1 MNGRTGCAALLAA
14 AVSISACSSDVDDHQ
29 AMGKEEAALTGQQTR
44 ADRSVEAAAAAISAA
59 FSGTVTDRRG
69 TALAG
74 VTVTINGVSRDT
86 DLAGKYFISVTAN
99 ASGYTLSLSKKGY
112 APTSE
117 FHAAGAIGLRHVLEP
132 AFSTPIDPTK
142 DTTVLA
148 PSGVTVALK
157 ANSLRTAT
165 GAAPAGMVQV
175 TVATYGP
182 LQMPGDFTGVNAAGQ
197 QVALESVGAVFIGA
211 EDSAGQ
217 ALDLRAGM
225 TSDAFIPVPAQ
236 VKSMPS
242 CVLDGSCRLAMWQFD
257 PNTGLWVERSAGM
270 QVGSAGTRF
279 TMRGTASTSARAIPM
294 AIPISAGGLGMWN
307 ADIEKREPACTI
319 IELVN
324 VPNECFGAGGVR
336 FDLQLP
342 NSAGTLVPRSNSM
355 SPDSPY
361 IVLYNIRANVV
372 QEVKMTLPADA
383 PATCRDRLQISSS
396 PGPVYGFPVVT
407 STSGVTRFNAG
418 APWGGTGFPRDAGGA
433 LIDFADV
440 ALGTHPCHSH
450 VWFQM

>member
-1 MNGRTGCAALLAA
+1 
-14 AVSISACSSDVDDHQ
+14 
-29 AMGKEEAALTGQQTR
+29 MGKEEAALTGQQTR
-44 ADRSVEAAAAAISAA
+44 ADRPDEAAATAISAV
-59 FSGTVTDRRG
+59 FSGTVTNGRG
-69 TALAG
+69 VALAG
-74 VTVTINGVSRDT
+74 VAVTINGISRDT
-86 DLAGKYFISVTAN
+86 DRAGRYFVSVNAN
-99 ASGYTLSLSKKGY
+99 ANGYTISLSKKGF

-117 FHAAGAIGLRHVLEP
+117 FHAASAIGLRHVLEAAP
-132 AFSTPIDPTK
+132 AFIVDPTK
-142 DTTVLA
+142 DTTVVA
-148 PSGVTVALK
+148 DSGVTVALK

-165 GAAPAGMVQV
+165 GAAPAGMVHV
-175 TVATYGP
+175 TVATYAP

-225 TSDAFIPVPAQ
+225 TSDAFIPVPAE

-242 CVLDGSCRLAMWQFD
+242 CVFDGSCRIAMWQFD

-270 QVGSAGTRF
+270 EFGSTGTRF
-279 TMRGTASTSARAIPM
+279 TMRGAASASTKAV
-294 AIPISAGGLGMWN
+294 PISAGGLGMWN
-307 ADIEKREPACTI
+307 ADIEKRQPACTI

-324 VPNECFGAGGVR
+324 VPTECFGAGRSVQ
-336 FDLQLP
+336 FNLQLP
-342 NSAGTLVPRSNSM
+342 NSAGTLLSRTNSM

-372 QEVKMTLPADA
+372 QEVRMTLPADA
-383 PATCRDRLQISSS
+383 PATCRDRLTISSS
-396 PGPVYGFPVVT
+396 PAPVYGFPVIA
-407 STSGVTRFNAG
+407 STSGVTRFNSG
-418 APWGGTGFPRDAGGA
+418 APWGGTGFPRDAGNA

-440 ALGTHPCHSH
+440 ALGTHPCNSH